1 MVQSYQWQLSL
12 VNHPS
17 IRYNF
22 PMKILLT
29 TQHAKYIHASLAL
42 PYLAAACR
50 EIEGIDLVIREFTIN
65 EPADRILE
73 RIVAEEA
80 DVLLFSCYIWN
91 VEQTLKL
98 VADLKQIRPGTFV
111 VLGGPEVS
119 YGVFDLLDRNPAV
132 DCVIKGE
139 GETACRQL
147 LEALRLNHST
157 TQQLGS
163 IPGITFRADEEI
175 IASPGRDSIADL
187 DTIPSPFAAC
197 LVELGKPLVY
207 YETSRG
213 CPFSCAFC
221 MSSLEKG
228 VRSFSMP
235 RIKSDLKLLM
245 DAGVQTVKLVDRTF
259 NYDAPRADEI
269 WDFIGRNNRQSRFH
283 FEIAAD
289 LLTDD
294 NLAMLATVPPDTF
307 RFEIGVQSGGTET
320 LARVGRKSN
329 LEKLFGNVEKLCR
342 DTNVTIHLDLVA
354 GLPYEDFDGFLD
366 SLQRL
371 IDVSPHHIQVE
382 PLKVLKGSAMRRIA
396 DDEGYAYSATPPYKI
411 LRTPWLSFEEI
422 CRIETISRLLD
433 LLYNSGRFG
442 ASLAMLADK
451 SPLTSV
457 FNEAAQFWEEREIA
471 AHLSQGGLFD
481 AFRQFAEQF
490 LAEEEREHFRDA
502 LCYDFCLAEYPS
514 AGKLP
519 SFFTDSAHMETS
531 VGDKGKTIEL
541 VRELD
546 IAEGSKVRT
555 FSRSFSRDYRSRRPL
570 PGLVRLLFV
579 YISAPGKGLQVRVL
593 DL

>member
-1 MVQSYQWQLSL
+1 MRKPGNFRWPTAP
-12 VNHPS
+12 PS
-17 IRYNF
+17 ATIS

-29 TQHAKYIHASLAL
+29 TLHAKYIHASLAL
-42 PYLAAACR
+42 PCLAAACR

-65 EPADRILE
+65 EPADRVLQQ
-73 RIVAEEA
+73 IVAEEA

-98 VADLKQIRPGTFV
+98 VADLKQICPGAFV

-175 IASPGRDSIADL
+175 IASPAQGPIADL
-187 DTIPSPFAAC
+187 DTIPSPFAAS
-197 LVELGKPLVY
+197 LVDLGKTLVY

-294 NLAMLATVPPDTF
+294 NLALLATVPPDTF
-307 RFEIGVQSGGTET
+307 RFEIGVQSGGAAT
-320 LARVGRKSN
+320 LERVGRKSN
-329 LEKLFGNVEKLCR
+329 LGRLFGNVERLCLG
-342 DTNVTIHLDLVA
+342 TSITIHLDLVA

-382 PLKVLKGSAMRRIA
+382 PLKVLKGSAMRKIA

-422 CRIETISRLLD
+422 CRIEAISRLLE

-442 ASLAMLADK
+442 AALAVLADK
-451 SPLTSV
+451 APLASV
-457 FNEAAQFWEEREIA
+457 FNAAAQFWEEREVA
-471 AHLSQGGLFD
+471 AHLSLAGLYET
-481 AFRQFAEQF
+481 FRQFAGQF
-490 LAEEEREHFRDA
+490 LADEEQGLFRDA
-502 LCYDFCLAEYPS
+502 LCYDFCLAEYPA
-514 AGKLP
+514 AGRLP
-519 SFFTDSAHMETS
+519 SFFTDSIRMERS
-531 VGDKGKTIEL
+531 AEDKGKTIEL
-541 VRELD
+541 VRGLD

-555 FSRSFSRDYRSRRPL
+555 FSRSFGRDYRCKQPI
-570 PGLVRLLFV
+570 PEPVRLLFV

-593 DL
+593 NL